1 MGRACHPLRTSPGG
15 LCLFAAGVEGYS
27 RLMGADEGGTSR
39 GSPSARWWA
48 RQDSNLQPDRY
59 ERPALTIELQAP
71 PRAAERRPATVPAPF
86 TGPVAIRQS
95 RAQSTETPANS
106 TTLRHFSVSSATS
119 LPNSAGVIGLGRPPT
134 SASRATSLGSFNA
147 S

>member
-1 MGRACHPLRTSPGG
+1 MPASLSYCAWGCFRYFCLGGGVGRRSA
-15 LCLFAAGVEGYS
+15 FALWA
-27 RLMGADEGGTSR
+27 
-39 GSPSARWWA
+39 SARQPSLASREVCGALACQAEAREASEGWWA

-95 RAQSTETPANS
+95 RAQSTET
-106 TTLRHFSVSSATS
+106 
-119 LPNSAGVIGLGRPPT
+119 
-134 SASRATSLGSFNA
+134 
-147 S
+147 